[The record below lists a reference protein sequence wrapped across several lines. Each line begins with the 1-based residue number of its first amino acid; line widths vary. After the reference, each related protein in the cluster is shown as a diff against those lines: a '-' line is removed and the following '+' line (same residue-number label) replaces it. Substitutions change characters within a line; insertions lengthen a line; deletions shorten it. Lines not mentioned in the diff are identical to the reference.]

1 METAHMLNET
11 ETGAR
16 ESEARF
22 MPVPEDSLEATYRR
36 NLHSDRYDYISSEI
50 EKLIGYTPDEMS
62 AMSIDDLFQ
71 HVHPDDRERTAQKIE
86 RVLRDGRG
94 VLEYRFRTKDGD
106 YRWLAD
112 SVSVF
117 AHEEG
122 PPSYYIGIVQDVTDR
137 KQIEETLQRQTKEL
151 EAASAEARNERSRLE
166 AVMEA
171 LPVGV
176 SITDISGGVLRV
188 NRAFKE
194 LWGGEIP
201 PTRSVKDYETFKAW
215 RLDTGEPLPPG
226 GWASAQ
232 AVQKGET
239 VTGQL
244 LEIQRF
250 DGKRIPVINSA
261 SPVYGPGGDIVGS
274 AVAIQDITGLRKMET
289 ALQRTRFR
297 FELLSKTASLLLVSP
312 DPEGSV
318 HEICL
323 EVMAHLDCQVF
334 FNFLADQQT
343 GRLRLNAYS
352 GIPEEEARRIEWLDY
367 GVAVCGCVARD
378 KSPLIAHDIFRTPDV
393 RTELVKSY
401 GVRAYACHPI
411 LSQGRLMG
419 TLSFG
424 TKNRSFFSSDDITL
438 MKTITDQVATA
449 MERAGLIRQ
458 LKDSRDQMEA
468 RVRERTAELEARNQE
483 LQEFSYVASHDLQEP
498 LRKIV
503 TFGDMLVSGA
513 GDSLDDESRDCV
525 ERMQKSAGIMRML
538 LESLLR
544 YSRVTTKPA
553 PFETMDLRAPIEAAL
568 SNLEVM
574 MREKGAHVEVADLPT
589 IEADPAQMIQLF
601 QNIIANA
608 LKFCPDG
615 CSPSVRIYASEPQ
628 KEDGRKDR
636 VHRICVEDNG
646 IGFDEIHLDKIFS
659 PFQRLHGKIKY
670 QGVGMG
676 LAICKKI
683 VDRHGG
689 KITARSERR
698 QRYHFH
704 HHLTCGGGR
713 RKMNSRDKRCQA
725 SPMILMAEDDPDDR
739 FLMARAFRELGLD
752 TELRFVGDGEELM
765 RYLHGERNPAD
776 SGVAFLARSA
786 LSGSEYAQEGRQG
799 GPQGNQGKPD
809 FPGIAHRGVDH
820 LPS

>member
-1 METAHMLNET
+1 MNEA

-22 MPVPEDSLEATYRR
+22 KPVMKQPLDAAYRR
-36 NLHSDRYDYISSEI
+36 NLHSDRYEYISSEI
-50 EKLIGYTPDEMS
+50 EKLVGYTAEEMTS
-62 AMSIDDLFQ
+62 MSIDDLFL
-71 HVHPDDRERTAQKIE
+71 HVHPDDRQRTAQKIE
-86 RVLRDGRG
+86 RVLQDRRG
-94 VLEYRFRTKDGD
+94 LLEYRFRTKDGN

-112 SVSVF
+112 SISVF
-117 AHEEG
+117 DHGEG
-122 PPSYYIGIVQDVTDR
+122 PPLYYIGIVQDVTDR

-151 EAASAEARNERSRLE
+151 KAASAEARNERRRLE

-201 PTRSVKDYETFKAW
+201 RTRSVKDYETFKAW
-215 RLDTGEPLPPG
+215 RLDTGEPLPPD

-323 EVMAHLDCQVF
+323 QVMAHLDCDVF

-424 TKNRSFFSSDDITL
+424 TKNRSSFSSDDIAL

-458 LKDSRDQMEA
+458 LKDSRDHLED
-468 RVRERTAELEARNQE
+468 RVRERTAELEMKNQE
-483 LQEFSYVASHDLQEP
+483 LQEFSYIASHNLQEP

-503 TFGDMLVSGA
+503 TFGDILLQGA
-513 GDSLDDESRDCV
+513 GDSLDNDGRDCI

-544 YSRVTTKPA
+544 YSRVATRPA
-553 PFETMDLRAPIEAAL
+553 PFETIDLRTSVETAL
-568 SNLEVM
+568 SNLEVTIT
-574 MREKGAHVEVADLPT
+574 EKNARVEVGDLGAV
-589 IEADPAQMIQLF
+589 EADPVQMIQLF

-615 CSPSVRIYASEPQ
+615 SSPHVKIYASTSQ
-628 KEDGRKDR
+628 GTDGCKNR

-646 IGFDEIHLDKIFS
+646 IGFDERHLDKIFS

-670 QGVGMG
+670 QSVGMG

-683 VDRHGG
+683 VDRHDGE
-689 KITARSERR
+689 ITAKS
-698 QRYHFH
+698 
-704 HHLTCGGGR
+704 
-713 RKMNSRDKRCQA
+713 S
-725 SPMILMAEDDPDDR
+725 
-739 FLMARAFRELGLD
+739 LGKGSTFIIRLPVG
-752 TELRFVGDGEELM
+752 EGDG
-765 RYLHGERNPAD
+765 
-776 SGVAFLARSA
+776 
-786 LSGSEYAQEGRQG
+786 
-799 GPQGNQGKPD
+799 K
-809 FPGIAHRGVDH
+809 
-820 LPS
+820 